1 VASKFFLLHLKL
13 NGSVWLFLL
22 VGVAMRCVAINQPLV
37 DAHLIRQCQTAAA
50 TKSLIETPG
59 FHLSARAPWMGDL
72 DAPYILELPIY
83 NYLVMGVNHV
93 TGRLDLSGK
102 VTSILLW
109 ALSLVCLQFIWR
121 RVLDSQQTL
130 WANLLFVL
138 APISLF
144 YGQAFMPEMLVQAL
158 AFAFVLLVLRYNE
171 DRSLFRWGLCVGV
184 GLTGLL
190 VKLPEIGHLYLILVF
205 LIIRGEGWKALA
217 RPRYLVAA
225 VLTILALKGWSHYV
239 DSVNATYFP
248 EFTSSEV
255 ARYLVGPLASRLQFK
270 PWAFA
275 CLYVGAFI
283 VPGPPLLATVY
294 GLYLSVRKHRNQFLG
309 VWLVSVAVAY
319 ILWFGTGPTAQSY
332 YNLLALAPLCALF
345 GIGMQKI
352 LAMKWIRA
360 WPRAAMVS
368 AVLLVA
374 LPAIPVWKYLFKQDR
389 QILAASRWAAENT
402 LKTDIILF
410 RINHRPDMAS
420 YSYNTVPTYYSER
433 LAFIWT
439 KGIPEVVAQSALDH
453 ASYAIVTI
461 PPPPVTDA
469 LAIVN
474 RFRAKQPPMP
484 ESMEWLEKGGFR
496 MLVMEK
502 GFVVYRRN

>member
-1 VASKFFLLHLKL
+1 MKL
-13 NGSVWLFLL
+13 NRSVWLFLL
-22 VGVAMRCVAINQPLV
+22 VGIALRCVAINQPLV

-50 TKSLIETPG
+50 TKNLIETPG
-59 FHLSARAPWMGDL
+59 FHLSAQAPWMGDL

-109 ALSLVCLQFIWR
+109 ALSFVCLQFIWR
-121 RVLDSQQTL
+121 RALDSQQTF

-138 APISLF
+138 APLSLF
-144 YGQAFMPEMLVQAL
+144 YGQTFMPEMLVQAL
-158 AFAFVLLVLRYNE
+158 AFAFVLLVLRYKE
-171 DRSLFRWGLCVGV
+171 DRSLLRWGLCVGV

-205 LIIRGEGWKALA
+205 LIIRGERWKALA
-217 RPRYLVAA
+217 RPRYLVSA
-225 VLTILALKGWSHYV
+225 LITILALKGWSRYV

-294 GLYLSVRKHRNQFLG
+294 GLYLSVRKYRNQFLG
-309 VWLVSVAVAY
+309 AWLISVAVAY

-332 YNLLALAPLCALF
+332 YDLIALAPLCALF
-345 GIGMQKI
+345 GIGMQEI

-360 WPRAAMVS
+360 WPRAATVS

-389 QILAASRWAAENT
+389 QILAAARWATENT

-420 YSYNTVPTYYSER
+420 YSYNTVPPYYSER

-439 KGIPEVVAQSALDH
+439 KGIPEVVAQSALNH
-453 ASYAIVTI
+453 ASYAIVTT

-474 RFRAKQPPMP
+474 RFRGKHPPMP
-484 ESMEWLEKGGFR
+484 ESMEWLEKSGFR